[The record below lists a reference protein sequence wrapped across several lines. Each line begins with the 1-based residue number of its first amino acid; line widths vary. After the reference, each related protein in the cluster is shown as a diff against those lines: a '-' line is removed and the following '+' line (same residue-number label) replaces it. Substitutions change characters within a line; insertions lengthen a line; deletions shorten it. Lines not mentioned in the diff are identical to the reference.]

1 MNAATIYLGQQEELT
16 WMHVGISS
24 LFLIALVFISF
35 FLKLQLERP
44 LIISSIRCVL
54 QLTLMGYILKDVFS
68 KDDPLIT
75 SLIVA
80 VLILLSSFEIVY
92 QKSVL
97 TYKGMFLSVLVSVGV
112 STIAISIAGTRIGL
126 NETPFWKP
134 TKFIPTVGMIVSN
147 CMSATALAISSCLS
161 HFRTHRESIETRLSY
176 GACRWEAAK
185 PIAIESVRTAMLP
198 TINGMSILGLI
209 SIPGM
214 MTGQIMAGAPVGQA
228 AMYQQI
234 MMFMISGCSAFSVL
248 YCVAICIR
256 VAIDNDHRLR
266 LDRILDANNNMHG
279 GSSGLFCCFKRK
291 KKVER

>member
-1 MNAATIYLGQQEELT
+1 MSCHIQK
-16 WMHVGISS
+16 S
-24 LFLIALVFISF
+24 FSF
-35 FLKLQLERP
+35 FLPQIADRETADNIVNSMRP
-44 LIISSIRCVL
+44 PIDSDGNYSQVTNINFYPKSTILCKYANNLCRIISL
-54 QLTLMGYILKDVFS
+54 
-68 KDDPLIT
+68 
-75 SLIVA
+75 A

-147 CMSATALAISSCLS
+147 CMSATALGISSCLS

-248 YCVAICIR
+248 YCVAICVR

-266 LDRILDANNNMHG
+266 LDRILDGNNNTNNMCY
-279 GSSGLFCCFKRK
+279 SSSSRLFCCFKRR
-291 KKVER
+291 KVE